1 MNSGKPVMLTKS
13 DSMTK
18 LSPNLPKNVK
28 KTKIKEKL
36 DESTGTQEI
45 DKEASDA
52 IVAQGKFL
60 VTAKKDEN
68 KIDTAGTQEI
78 QRLKASLPKDEKKEA
93 FKNCLISN
101 QYLMMHKINKI
112 DDLSKYT
119 SLELN
124 IIRDMADYNE
134 QDNPLIEPKIKESMM
149 KEIFGENFYN
159 TNIGDFQKEFNQLKV
174 DEQKK
179 QLIDVNKKVK
189 TAIESN
195 INGCKTNI
203 DNIRKCFNMFEN
215 VYSQIMKGDGLEKLA
230 EHRAVE
236 LCFSKFESVGFTNP
250 TYNVVSM
257 LSNCP
262 TLQYLE
268 DNLSCYKGIFEGYM
282 LHELTHYTQYF
293 LRFSGIHKSKLSDQA
308 QKLVVKYENS
318 SYDPKNVQ
326 FKNYLADPMEMGAR
340 ATQILSQFEEKCGLE
355 YGEFCFQDK
364 GTDEARKEH
373 AKKIVEK
380 LDEYVQ
386 KNMEQSLCELLK
398 VSAQVM
404 GDFPAVLILLRYFF
418 GTYGDASIDEMII
431 NDAKLNS
438 PLKQFKTD
446 AEITKHLEECF
457 EYLLE
462 YIIPREDMR
471 TIAQELGSN
480 DKTFIETEKMISQE
494 TELQSQI
501 AGYESQIQLYET
513 LQEKMKQQDASIC
526 MPSIDC
532 LSEQIK
538 DLEDEQDVKEYKNLN
553 KQLKEAQAS
562 NQDTK
567 ELSEQV
573 KQYST
578 IPIVQSYIYLNKL
591 INQSKLVDLK
601 EQLKKVT
608 VKNPQEAKKK
618 IDEIKVLIQEFG
630 NDVNKGWIEK
640 FSKIINELVE
650 NAELKGMSFED
661 KQKYI
666 KDNKLEVKNED
677 TLLPEIQRYQT
688 AIRLFESINNNANAI
703 YENRNCL
710 KNVFDDDASSINAIE
725 KESNALGW
733 FKAINNVK
741 NYTIQQ
747 KIDYLRENVLS
758 DWKGCLQV
766 EEVLNE
772 YLNNASSK
780 PDEEPEL
787 FNKVLKVFNDLY
799 IDKKAETNTTILNN
813 PNNRQKIAQYL
824 TYYQNKLEQSKKDYN
839 NAQDEAIKDRATQLE
854 KQFNQ
859 TKPIAVLSLSTR
871 DIISSNKTLIDTLSN
886 IKNKTSDIMQERYNY
901 ERTINEGSD
910 SHAIVNYRALLTNSF
925 NDLNKQL
932 KKLPISIQSQL
943 KLYSNWAQRGLEK
956 FQNWRN
962 ALAK

>member
-1 MNSGKPVMLTKS
+1 M
-13 DSMTK
+13 
-18 LSPNLPKNVK
+18 
-28 KTKIKEKL
+28 
-36 DESTGTQEI
+36 
-45 DKEASDA
+45 
-52 IVAQGKFL
+52 
-60 VTAKKDEN
+60 
-68 KIDTAGTQEI
+68 
-78 QRLKASLPKDEKKEA
+78 
-93 FKNCLISN
+93 
-101 QYLMMHKINKI
+101 
-112 DDLSKYT
+112 
-119 SLELN
+119 
-124 IIRDMADYNE
+124 
-134 QDNPLIEPKIKESMM
+134 
-149 KEIFGENFYN
+149 
-159 TNIGDFQKEFNQLKV
+159 
-174 DEQKK
+174 
-179 QLIDVNKKVK
+179 
-189 TAIESN
+189 
-195 INGCKTNI
+195 
-203 DNIRKCFNMFEN
+203 
-215 VYSQIMKGDGLEKLA
+215 
-230 EHRAVE
+230 
-236 LCFSKFESVGFTNP
+236 
-250 TYNVVSM
+250 
-257 LSNCP
+257 
-262 TLQYLE
+262 
-268 DNLSCYKGIFEGYM
+268 
-282 LHELTHYTQYF
+282 
-293 LRFSGIHKSKLSDQA
+293 
-308 QKLVVKYENS
+308 
-318 SYDPKNVQ
+318 
-326 FKNYLADPMEMGAR
+326 
-340 ATQILSQFEEKCGLE
+340 
-355 YGEFCFQDK
+355 
-364 GTDEARKEH
+364 
-373 AKKIVEK
+373 
-380 LDEYVQ
+380 
-386 KNMEQSLCELLK
+386 
-398 VSAQVM
+398 
-404 GDFPAVLILLRYFF
+404 RYFF

-741 NYTIQQ
+741 NYTTQQ

-854 KQFNQ
+854 K
-859 TKPIAVLSLSTR
+859 
-871 DIISSNKTLIDTLSN
+871 
-886 IKNKTSDIMQERYNY
+886 
-901 ERTINEGSD
+901 TI
-910 SHAIVNYRALLTNSF
+910 
-925 NDLNKQL
+925 
-932 KKLPISIQSQL
+932 
-943 KLYSNWAQRGLEK
+943 
-956 FQNWRN
+956 
-962 ALAK
+962 

>member
-1 MNSGKPVMLTKS
+1 
-13 DSMTK
+13 
-18 LSPNLPKNVK
+18 
-28 KTKIKEKL
+28 
-36 DESTGTQEI
+36 
-45 DKEASDA
+45 
-52 IVAQGKFL
+52 
-60 VTAKKDEN
+60 
-68 KIDTAGTQEI
+68 
-78 QRLKASLPKDEKKEA
+78 
-93 FKNCLISN
+93 
-101 QYLMMHKINKI
+101 
-112 DDLSKYT
+112 
-119 SLELN
+119 
-124 IIRDMADYNE
+124 
-134 QDNPLIEPKIKESMM
+134 
-149 KEIFGENFYN
+149 
-159 TNIGDFQKEFNQLKV
+159 
-174 DEQKK
+174 
-179 QLIDVNKKVK
+179 
-189 TAIESN
+189 
-195 INGCKTNI
+195 
-203 DNIRKCFNMFEN
+203 
-215 VYSQIMKGDGLEKLA
+215 
-230 EHRAVE
+230 
-236 LCFSKFESVGFTNP
+236 
-250 TYNVVSM
+250 
-257 LSNCP
+257 
-262 TLQYLE
+262 
-268 DNLSCYKGIFEGYM
+268 
-282 LHELTHYTQYF
+282 
-293 LRFSGIHKSKLSDQA
+293 
-308 QKLVVKYENS
+308 
-318 SYDPKNVQ
+318 
-326 FKNYLADPMEMGAR
+326 MGAR

-386 KNMEQSLCELLK
+386 KDQEVSLCELLK

-418 GTYGDASIDEMII
+418 CTYGDASIDEMII

-677 TLLPEIQRYQT
+677 TLLPEIQNDQT
-688 AIRLFESINNNANAI
+688 HIKLLESINNNANGI
-703 YENRNCL
+703 YENRNWL
-710 KNVFDDDASSINAIE
+710 KKVFNGDANIEKAIE
-725 KESNALGW
+725 DESNALGW

-741 NYTIQQ
+741 NYTTQQ

-780 PDEEPEL
+780 PDKEPEL

-824 TYYQNKLEQSKKDYN
+824 TYYKNRLEQSKKDYN
-839 NAQDEAIKDRATQLE
+839 NAQDEAIENRATQLE

-859 TKPIAVLSLSTR
+859 TKPLAVMSLSTR
-871 DIISSNKTLIDTLSN
+871 DIISSNQTLIETLSN

-901 ERTINEGSD
+901 ERTINED
-910 SHAIVNYRALLTNSF
+910 PYSHAIVSHKALLTNSF

-932 KKLPISIQSQL
+932 KKLPIGIQSQL

-956 FQNWRN
+956 FQDWTKT
-962 ALAK
+962 LAK

>member
-1 MNSGKPVMLTKS
+1 
-13 DSMTK
+13 
-18 LSPNLPKNVK
+18 
-28 KTKIKEKL
+28 
-36 DESTGTQEI
+36 
-45 DKEASDA
+45 
-52 IVAQGKFL
+52 
-60 VTAKKDEN
+60 
-68 KIDTAGTQEI
+68 
-78 QRLKASLPKDEKKEA
+78 
-93 FKNCLISN
+93 
-101 QYLMMHKINKI
+101 
-112 DDLSKYT
+112 
-119 SLELN
+119 
-124 IIRDMADYNE
+124 
-134 QDNPLIEPKIKESMM
+134 
-149 KEIFGENFYN
+149 
-159 TNIGDFQKEFNQLKV
+159 
-174 DEQKK
+174 
-179 QLIDVNKKVK
+179 
-189 TAIESN
+189 
-195 INGCKTNI
+195 
-203 DNIRKCFNMFEN
+203 
-215 VYSQIMKGDGLEKLA
+215 
-230 EHRAVE
+230 
-236 LCFSKFESVGFTNP
+236 
-250 TYNVVSM
+250 
-257 LSNCP
+257 
-262 TLQYLE
+262 
-268 DNLSCYKGIFEGYM
+268 
-282 LHELTHYTQYF
+282 
-293 LRFSGIHKSKLSDQA
+293 
-308 QKLVVKYENS
+308 
-318 SYDPKNVQ
+318 
-326 FKNYLADPMEMGAR
+326 
-340 ATQILSQFEEKCGLE
+340 
-355 YGEFCFQDK
+355 
-364 GTDEARKEH
+364 
-373 AKKIVEK
+373 
-380 LDEYVQ
+380 
-386 KNMEQSLCELLK
+386 
-398 VSAQVM
+398 M
-404 GDFPAVLILLRYFF
+404 GDLPAVLILLTYFF
-418 GTYGDASIDEMII
+418 GTYRDASIETMII
-431 NDAKLNS
+431 YDAKLNS

-532 LSEQIK
+532 LSGQIK

-677 TLLPEIQRYQT
+677 TLLPEIQNDQT
-688 AIRLFESINNNANAI
+688 AIKLLKSINNDANGI
-703 YENRNCL
+703 NENRNWL
-710 KNVFDDDASSINAIE
+710 KKVFNGDANIINAIE

-741 NYTIQQ
+741 NYTTQQ

-780 PDEEPEL
+780 PDKEPEL

-824 TYYQNKLEQSKKDYN
+824 TYYKNRLEQSKKDYN
-839 NAQDEAIKDRATQLE
+839 NAQDEAIENRATQLE

-859 TKPIAVLSLSTR
+859 TKPLAVLSLSTR
-871 DIISSNKTLIDTLSN
+871 DVISSNQTLIETLSN

-901 ERTINEGSD
+901 ERTINED
-910 SHAIVNYRALLTNSF
+910 PYSHAIVRHKALLTNSF

-932 KKLPISIQSQL
+932 KKLPIGIQSQL

-956 FQNWRN
+956 FQDWTKT
-962 ALAK
+962 LAK

>member
-1 MNSGKPVMLTKS
+1 
-13 DSMTK
+13 
-18 LSPNLPKNVK
+18 
-28 KTKIKEKL
+28 
-36 DESTGTQEI
+36 
-45 DKEASDA
+45 
-52 IVAQGKFL
+52 
-60 VTAKKDEN
+60 
-68 KIDTAGTQEI
+68 
-78 QRLKASLPKDEKKEA
+78 
-93 FKNCLISN
+93 
-101 QYLMMHKINKI
+101 
-112 DDLSKYT
+112 
-119 SLELN
+119 
-124 IIRDMADYNE
+124 
-134 QDNPLIEPKIKESMM
+134 
-149 KEIFGENFYN
+149 
-159 TNIGDFQKEFNQLKV
+159 
-174 DEQKK
+174 
-179 QLIDVNKKVK
+179 
-189 TAIESN
+189 
-195 INGCKTNI
+195 
-203 DNIRKCFNMFEN
+203 
-215 VYSQIMKGDGLEKLA
+215 
-230 EHRAVE
+230 
-236 LCFSKFESVGFTNP
+236 
-250 TYNVVSM
+250 
-257 LSNCP
+257 
-262 TLQYLE
+262 
-268 DNLSCYKGIFEGYM
+268 
-282 LHELTHYTQYF
+282 
-293 LRFSGIHKSKLSDQA
+293 
-308 QKLVVKYENS
+308 
-318 SYDPKNVQ
+318 
-326 FKNYLADPMEMGAR
+326 MGAR

-386 KNMEQSLCELLK
+386 KNKEQSLCELLK

-404 GDFPAVLILLRYFF
+404 GDLPAVLILLTNLC
-418 GTYGDASIDEMII
+418 TYGDGSIDDMII
-431 NDAKLNS
+431 KDAKLNS

-532 LSEQIK
+532 LSGQIK

-677 TLLPEIQRYQT
+677 TLLPEIQNDQT
-688 AIRLFESINNNANAI
+688 AIRLLKSINNDANGI
-703 YENRNCL
+703 NENRNWL
-710 KNVFDDDASSINAIE
+710 KKVFNGDANIEKAIE
-725 KESNALGW
+725 DESNALGW

-741 NYTIQQ
+741 NYTTQQ

-780 PDEEPEL
+780 PDKEPEL

-824 TYYQNKLEQSKKDYN
+824 TYYKNRLEQSKKDYN
-839 NAQDEAIKDRATQLE
+839 NAQDEAIENRATQLE

-859 TKPIAVLSLSTR
+859 TKPLAVMSLSTR
-871 DIISSNKTLIDTLSN
+871 DIISSNQTLIETLSN

-901 ERTINEGSD
+901 ERTINED
-910 SHAIVNYRALLTNSF
+910 PYSHAIVSHKALLTNSF

-932 KKLPISIQSQL
+932 KKLPIGIQSQL

-956 FQNWRN
+956 FQDWTKT
-962 ALAK
+962 LAK

>member
-1 MNSGKPVMLTKS
+1 
-13 DSMTK
+13 
-18 LSPNLPKNVK
+18 
-28 KTKIKEKL
+28 
-36 DESTGTQEI
+36 
-45 DKEASDA
+45 
-52 IVAQGKFL
+52 
-60 VTAKKDEN
+60 
-68 KIDTAGTQEI
+68 
-78 QRLKASLPKDEKKEA
+78 
-93 FKNCLISN
+93 
-101 QYLMMHKINKI
+101 
-112 DDLSKYT
+112 
-119 SLELN
+119 
-124 IIRDMADYNE
+124 
-134 QDNPLIEPKIKESMM
+134 
-149 KEIFGENFYN
+149 
-159 TNIGDFQKEFNQLKV
+159 
-174 DEQKK
+174 
-179 QLIDVNKKVK
+179 
-189 TAIESN
+189 
-195 INGCKTNI
+195 
-203 DNIRKCFNMFEN
+203 
-215 VYSQIMKGDGLEKLA
+215 
-230 EHRAVE
+230 
-236 LCFSKFESVGFTNP
+236 
-250 TYNVVSM
+250 
-257 LSNCP
+257 
-262 TLQYLE
+262 
-268 DNLSCYKGIFEGYM
+268 
-282 LHELTHYTQYF
+282 
-293 LRFSGIHKSKLSDQA
+293 
-308 QKLVVKYENS
+308 
-318 SYDPKNVQ
+318 
-326 FKNYLADPMEMGAR
+326 MGAR

-386 KNMEQSLCELLK
+386 KNMEVSLCELLK
-398 VSAQVM
+398 VLAHGVEYQ
-404 GDFPAVLILLRYFF
+404 PAVLILLMYLQ
-418 GTYGDASIDEMII
+418 TYGDGSIDDMII
-431 NDAKLNS
+431 KDAKLNS

-677 TLLPEIQRYQT
+677 TLLPEIQNDQT
-688 AIRLFESINNNANAI
+688 AIRLLKSINNDANGI
-703 YENRNCL
+703 NENRNWL
-710 KNVFDDDASSINAIE
+710 KKVFNGDANIEKAIE
-725 KESNALGW
+725 DESNALGW

-741 NYTIQQ
+741 NYTTQQ

-780 PDEEPEL
+780 PDKEPEL

-824 TYYQNKLEQSKKDYN
+824 TYYKNRLEQSKKDYN
-839 NAQDEAIKDRATQLE
+839 NAQDEAIENRATQLE

-859 TKPIAVLSLSTR
+859 TKPLAVMSLSTR
-871 DIISSNKTLIDTLSN
+871 DIISSNQTLIETLSN

-901 ERTINEGSD
+901 ERTINED
-910 SHAIVNYRALLTNSF
+910 PYSHAIVSHKALLTNSF

-932 KKLPISIQSQL
+932 KKLPIGIQSQL

-956 FQNWRN
+956 FQDWTKT
-962 ALAK
+962 LAK

>member
-1 MNSGKPVMLTKS
+1 
-13 DSMTK
+13 
-18 LSPNLPKNVK
+18 
-28 KTKIKEKL
+28 
-36 DESTGTQEI
+36 
-45 DKEASDA
+45 
-52 IVAQGKFL
+52 
-60 VTAKKDEN
+60 
-68 KIDTAGTQEI
+68 
-78 QRLKASLPKDEKKEA
+78 
-93 FKNCLISN
+93 
-101 QYLMMHKINKI
+101 
-112 DDLSKYT
+112 
-119 SLELN
+119 
-124 IIRDMADYNE
+124 
-134 QDNPLIEPKIKESMM
+134 
-149 KEIFGENFYN
+149 
-159 TNIGDFQKEFNQLKV
+159 
-174 DEQKK
+174 
-179 QLIDVNKKVK
+179 
-189 TAIESN
+189 
-195 INGCKTNI
+195 
-203 DNIRKCFNMFEN
+203 
-215 VYSQIMKGDGLEKLA
+215 
-230 EHRAVE
+230 
-236 LCFSKFESVGFTNP
+236 
-250 TYNVVSM
+250 
-257 LSNCP
+257 
-262 TLQYLE
+262 
-268 DNLSCYKGIFEGYM
+268 
-282 LHELTHYTQYF
+282 
-293 LRFSGIHKSKLSDQA
+293 
-308 QKLVVKYENS
+308 
-318 SYDPKNVQ
+318 
-326 FKNYLADPMEMGAR
+326 MGAR

-386 KNMEQSLCELLK
+386 KDQEVSLCELLK
-398 VSAQVM
+398 VLAHGVEYQ
-404 GDFPAVLILLRYFF
+404 PAVLILLMYLQ
-418 GTYGDASIDEMII
+418 TYGDASIDEMII

-677 TLLPEIQRYQT
+677 TLLPEIQNDQT
-688 AIRLFESINNNANAI
+688 AIRLLKSINNDANGI
-703 YENRNCL
+703 NENRNWL
-710 KNVFDDDASSINAIE
+710 KKVFNGDANIEKAIE
-725 KESNALGW
+725 DESNALGW

-741 NYTIQQ
+741 NYTTQQ

-780 PDEEPEL
+780 PDKEPEL

-824 TYYQNKLEQSKKDYN
+824 TYYKNRLEQSKKDYN
-839 NAQDEAIKDRATQLE
+839 NAQDEAIENRATQLE

-859 TKPIAVLSLSTR
+859 TKPLAVLSLSTR
-871 DIISSNKTLIDTLSN
+871 DIISSNKTLIETLSN

-901 ERTINEGSD
+901 ERTINED
-910 SHAIVNYRALLTNSF
+910 PYSHAIVSHKALLTNSF

-932 KKLPISIQSQL
+932 KKLPIGIQSQL

-956 FQNWRN
+956 FQDWTKT
-962 ALAK
+962 LAK

>member
-1 MNSGKPVMLTKS
+1 
-13 DSMTK
+13 
-18 LSPNLPKNVK
+18 
-28 KTKIKEKL
+28 
-36 DESTGTQEI
+36 
-45 DKEASDA
+45 
-52 IVAQGKFL
+52 
-60 VTAKKDEN
+60 
-68 KIDTAGTQEI
+68 
-78 QRLKASLPKDEKKEA
+78 
-93 FKNCLISN
+93 
-101 QYLMMHKINKI
+101 
-112 DDLSKYT
+112 
-119 SLELN
+119 
-124 IIRDMADYNE
+124 
-134 QDNPLIEPKIKESMM
+134 
-149 KEIFGENFYN
+149 
-159 TNIGDFQKEFNQLKV
+159 
-174 DEQKK
+174 
-179 QLIDVNKKVK
+179 
-189 TAIESN
+189 
-195 INGCKTNI
+195 
-203 DNIRKCFNMFEN
+203 
-215 VYSQIMKGDGLEKLA
+215 
-230 EHRAVE
+230 
-236 LCFSKFESVGFTNP
+236 
-250 TYNVVSM
+250 
-257 LSNCP
+257 
-262 TLQYLE
+262 
-268 DNLSCYKGIFEGYM
+268 
-282 LHELTHYTQYF
+282 
-293 LRFSGIHKSKLSDQA
+293 
-308 QKLVVKYENS
+308 
-318 SYDPKNVQ
+318 
-326 FKNYLADPMEMGAR
+326 MGAR

-386 KNMEQSLCELLK
+386 KDQEVSLCELLK
-398 VSAQVM
+398 VLAHGVEYQ
-404 GDFPAVLILLRYFF
+404 PAVLILLMYLQ
-418 GTYGDASIDEMII
+418 TYGDASIDEMII

-677 TLLPEIQRYQT
+677 TLLPEIQNDQT
-688 AIRLFESINNNANAI
+688 HIKLLESINNNANGI
-703 YENRNCL
+703 YENRDLL
-710 KNVFDDDASSINAIE
+710 KKVFNDDASSINAIQN
-725 KESNALGW
+725 ESNALGW

-741 NYTIQQ
+741 KYTIQQ

-780 PDEEPEL
+780 PDKEPEL

-824 TYYQNKLEQSKKDYN
+824 TYYKNRLEQSKKDYN
-839 NAQDEAIKDRATQLE
+839 NAQDEAIENRATQLE

-859 TKPIAVLSLSTR
+859 TKPLAVMSLSTR

-901 ERTINEGSD
+901 ERTINED
-910 SHAIVNYRALLTNSF
+910 PYSHAIVSHKALLTNSF

-932 KKLPISIQSQL
+932 KKLPIGIQSQL

-956 FQNWRN
+956 FQDWTKT
-962 ALAK
+962 LAK